1 MSANFIGCN
10 MADDVGKDLAPE
22 DLHLSEVDKTVGG
35 EGFAYARLDCV
46 GKQIGGLGLLT
57 EYPFIRHLDLSK
69 NCIKDIRPINALRHV
84 LSLNLRSNSISS
96 TDWAPE
102 DLTHFL
108 FLDMAGNKLM
118 ELPQLH
124 MPALRRADFRDNE
137 IASCS
142 KFPGHPT
149 LQTLRLSGNQLT
161 SAAGLH
167 KMPKLEVLELSR
179 NSLSDLEGVSML
191 PLLSS
196 LDISNN
202 KFESLK
208 APWKEMAALGVL
220 EGGNNAF
227 AEIKALEPL
236 AETNLRSLTLTGC
249 PLEEQD
255 GVNLRLETLIFRPL
269 QQLNG
274 EEVTTDEQD
283 EAKALHEKRLEEEA
297 ERLRQE
303 EEARL
308 AEEERLAEEAR
319 LAAEAAQEGQE

>member
-1 MSANFIGCN
+1 
-10 MADDVGKDLAPE
+10 MADEAGKDLAPE
-22 DLHLSEVDKTVGG
+22 DLQLSEVDKTVSG
-35 EGFAYARLDCV
+35 EGFAYARLSCV
-46 GKQIGGLGLLT
+46 GKQIGALGLLT

-69 NCIKDIRPINALRHV
+69 NCIKDIQPISALRNV
-84 LSLNLRSNSISS
+84 LSLNLSSNQISCTEWS
-96 TDWAPE
+96 PE
-102 DLTHFL
+102 DLPHL
-108 FLDMAGNKLM
+108 LYLDMAGNKLV

-137 IASCS
+137 IATCS

-179 NSLSDLEGVSML
+179 NSLADLEGVSML
-191 PLLSS
+191 PMMST
-196 LDISNN
+196 
-202 KFESLK
+202 KSLK
-208 APWKEMAALGVL
+208 APWKEMASVAVL
-220 EGGNNAF
+220 EAASNAF
-227 AEIKALEPL
+227 AEVKALEPL
-236 AETNLRSLTLTGC
+236 AETQLRSLTLTGC

-255 GVNLRLETLIFRPL
+255 GVNVRLETLIFRPL
-269 QQLNG
+269 QKLNG
-274 EEVTTDEQD
+274 EEVTPEEQD
-283 EAKALHEKRLEEEA
+283 EAKALNEKRLEEEA

-319 LAAEAAQEGQE
+319 LAEAAKEGQEE